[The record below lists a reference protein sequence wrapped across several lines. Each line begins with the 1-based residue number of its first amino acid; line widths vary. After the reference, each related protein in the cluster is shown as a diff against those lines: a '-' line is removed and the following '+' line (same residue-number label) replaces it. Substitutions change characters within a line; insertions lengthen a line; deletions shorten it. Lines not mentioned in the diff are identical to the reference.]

1 MASIEDKAAL
11 EQLRMEFSKQFSV
24 SEPRAYGREGSR
36 HEGFSDDAD
45 GVQWNAGL
53 DRGRNTWTLGVN
65 LEGMKY
71 GKLNWPIARFIE
83 VERQAPAL
91 PWLIKHLSHPSAV
104 ELWFEREAW
113 QAAARPAI
121 KESAIGPEPPV
132 LLSELNTETWLK
144 ILTEAYEC
152 LDPLRGHRGRRKQMV
167 TLSQAGPREKEV
179 TPHLQFKTVLT
190 DLSNRSI
197 DAALEIGRNTLLPL
211 YTFVRLRVTCPNGT

>member
-104 ELWFEREAW
+104 EL
-113 QAAARPAI
+113 
-121 KESAIGPEPPV
+121 
-132 LLSELNTETWLK
+132 
-144 ILTEAYEC
+144 
-152 LDPLRGHRGRRKQMV
+152 
-167 TLSQAGPREKEV
+167 
-179 TPHLQFKTVLT
+179 
-190 DLSNRSI
+190 
-197 DAALEIGRNTLLPL
+197 
-211 YTFVRLRVTCPNGT
+211 